1 MTTTQPWAT
10 CLLTGML
17 IRFLEQQYPG
27 ACGRVDYQRILSAAE
42 GIQDIRDPRAFL
54 LDLNNWVPHHVLGEL
69 IRRCE
74 DFTGE
79 KDFTYLAARAYYN
92 PAQERPPSLLETIA
106 ILLDDIKTVLGS
118 ADDWASGFT
127 NYLQLQGFV
136 YPWEPQSLYVV
147 SRFKPPVDPFF
158 GNVRLVQGNIEGI
171 STLDPLMESIS
182 CEEQYSQ
189 VRLISLVAEFGKAYI
204 VSSKPGRI
212 IVTRRSTGEVVLV
225 AKPISL
231 TPEWVPYMGLSQK
244 ASPASED
251 QGIILPDNDRGISV
265 LAPYQDTAANGS
277 CDAQTAES
285 VPALRIE
292 QGGTLS
298 IGRLSL
304 TIKKGAV
311 YDAPYTRYRIQWHK
325 REPPPQHAVSN
336 TKGSLAGEKQSLAL
350 LLFNH
355 LTNHQ
360 ATQRRTLSTV
370 IQNVELVQENTQLR
384 DDLTAQLELGGI
396 IGKSRVIQE
405 LLSLVRTVAASDT
418 TVLLTGET
426 GTGKELAARL
436 IHQLSRRRGQR
447 FMGVNCRALPES
459 LLESELFG
467 HEQGAFTGAVS
478 QKKGKFELTEG
489 GTLFLDEIG
498 DITPAVQAK
507 LLRVLQEKEFQR
519 VGGSVNLKAD
529 VRIITATN
537 RDLDA
542 LAEQNKFRRDLYY
555 RLNVILLCLP
565 PLRERTE
572 DIPELAHH
580 FVRRFAERA
589 GKPIEGLSPEALQLC
604 LSYQWP
610 GNIRELENVVERA
623 VTLASDR
630 LKWIGP
636 DLLPLNLRTSETTP
650 SPDLTDMVYQV
661 EWSSLLG
668 LLRKHGSLTGLLSQ
682 LEWAITHRAILEN
695 GGNKSRAARTLGRSY
710 RWLRKLETAM
720 TENAV
725 PHSSLSDQ
733 PKE

>member
-1 MTTTQPWAT
+1 
-10 CLLTGML
+10 
-17 IRFLEQQYPG
+17 
-27 ACGRVDYQRILSAAE
+27 
-42 GIQDIRDPRAFL
+42 
-54 LDLNNWVPHHVLGEL
+54 
-69 IRRCE
+69 
-74 DFTGE
+74 
-79 KDFTYLAARAYYN
+79 
-92 PAQERPPSLLETIA
+92 
-106 ILLDDIKTVLGS
+106 
-118 ADDWASGFT
+118 
-127 NYLQLQGFV
+127 
-136 YPWEPQSLYVV
+136 
-147 SRFKPPVDPFF
+147 
-158 GNVRLVQGNIEGI
+158 
-171 STLDPLMESIS
+171 
-182 CEEQYSQ
+182 
-189 VRLISLVAEFGKAYI
+189 
-204 VSSKPGRI
+204 
-212 IVTRRSTGEVVLV
+212 
-225 AKPISL
+225 
-231 TPEWVPYMGLSQK
+231 
-244 ASPASED
+244 
-251 QGIILPDNDRGISV
+251 
-265 LAPYQDTAANGS
+265 
-277 CDAQTAES
+277 
-285 VPALRIE
+285 
-292 QGGTLS
+292 
-298 IGRLSL
+298 
-304 TIKKGAV
+304 
-311 YDAPYTRYRIQWHK
+311 
-325 REPPPQHAVSN
+325 
-336 TKGSLAGEKQSLAL
+336 
-350 LLFNH
+350 
-355 LTNHQ
+355 
-360 ATQRRTLSTV
+360 
-370 IQNVELVQENTQLR
+370 
-384 DDLTAQLELGGI
+384 
-396 IGKSRVIQE
+396 VIQE
-405 LLSLVRTVAASDT
+405 LLSLVRTVEASDT